1 MIAGLA
7 GLASSPTVIAA
18 VSSTPE
24 IITMRA
30 IFI

>member
-1 MIAGLA
+1 MIA